1 MKKILVPCD
10 FSQQAR
16 AAFKTALN
24 FASKSNGK
32 ITLLHVLNLPYQY
45 ATSIGGEL
53 MAYEPVFL
61 TRVEEDAKDELNKM
75 KLQAAGKSVDVL
87 TEVTFGDMVN
97 TVINVAERDQVDVII
112 MGTSG
117 TSGLSELFIGS
128 NTEKVV
134 RHSPVPVLAIKN
146 ELDVMSVKNI
156 LLPSALTLN
165 QTEFINKVKEL
176 QEFFN
181 ATLNVLLINTPTH
194 FRRDNEAIEALA
206 EFAKHYQLK
215 NYKTHFRSYLNEEE
229 GISYFA
235 HTEHMDIIAMA
246 THSRRGLAHLFNVSI
261 TEGVVNHVMTPVWTY
276 TLKNKEERVKNTEI
290 ISEEKMEEHLESV
303 S

>member
-32 ITLLHVLNLPYQY
+32 IILLHVLNLPYQY
-45 ATSIGGEL
+45 TTAVGGEL

-61 TRVEEDAKDELNKM
+61 TRVEEDAKDELSKM
-75 KLQAAGKSVDVL
+75 KMEAAGRSVDIT

-117 TSGLSELFIGS
+117 ASGLSELFIGS

-134 RHSPVPVLAIKN
+134 RHSPVPVLAVKN
-146 ELDVMSVKNI
+146 EIGVTSVKNI
-156 LLPSALTLN
+156 LLPSVLTLN
-165 QTEFINKVKEL
+165 QTEFMSKVKEL

-215 NYKTHFRSYLNEEE
+215 NYKTHFRNYLNEEE

-246 THSRRGLAHLFNVSI
+246 THSRKGLAHLFNVSI

-276 TLKNKEERVKNTEI
+276 TLKNKEERVKNTET
-290 ISEEKMEEHLESV
+290 ISKEKMEEHLESV